1 MNIETPFVIFDVCTR
16 VLERHDGLCYNIS
29 VILTQQG
36 TNKCP
41 CLNQRSS
48 MKEYEL
54 TVLIHPDLEMNL
66 ELATDKVKSLLEK
79 SGGKILKEESEG
91 KKRLAYRIKKQD
103 FAVYYYYEVELP
115 AEAPAKVSSA
125 LNITDEVLRYLL
137 VIKDERRTS
146 KSDKDKVEKNEEV
159 DDSEEQELEDNK

>member
-1 MNIETPFVIFDVCTR
+1 MSIEIFFIIFDVCTR

-66 ELATDKVKSLLEK
+66 ELATDKIKSLLEK
-79 SGGKILKEESEG
+79 NGGKILKEESEG
-91 KKRLAYRIKKQD
+91 KKKLAYRIKKQD

-115 AEAPAKVSSA
+115 AKAPAKVSSA

-137 VIKDERRTS
+137 VIKDERRIL
-146 KSDKDKVEKNEEV
+146 KNDREKAEKDEET
-159 DDSEEQELEDNK
+159 DNGEEQKSEDNK

>member
-1 MNIETPFVIFDVCTR
+1 
-16 VLERHDGLCYNIS
+16 
-29 VILTQQG
+29 
-36 TNKCP
+36 
-41 CLNQRSS
+41 

-79 SGGKILKEESEG
+79 NGGKILKEESEG
-91 KKRLAYRIKKQD
+91 KKKLAYQVKKQD
-103 FAVYYYYEVELP
+103 FAVYYYYEVALP

-146 KSDKDKVEKNEEV
+146 KDDKDKAEK
-159 DDSEEQELEDNK
+159 SEEADNKESQEPEEDKE